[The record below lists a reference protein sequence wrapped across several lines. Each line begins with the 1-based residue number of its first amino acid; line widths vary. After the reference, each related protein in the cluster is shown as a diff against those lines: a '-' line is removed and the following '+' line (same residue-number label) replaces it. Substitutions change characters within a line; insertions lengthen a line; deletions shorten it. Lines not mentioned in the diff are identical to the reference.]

1 MEKELQWDSN
11 AIKPSRPACTFLVPQ
26 DLEPFLRRQRDRH
39 RWVIAYLQ
47 FLLGKAALYRAQGR
61 LPNVQRV
68 TRKYQAD
75 DPTIQRWHVRVP
87 GELWTELRCL
97 AAGCGVT
104 MCNMFVIL
112 VRLDQQDEVRPKTNV
127 GAWSSL
133 YGKSID
139 FFEKVSLEDGIT
151 RRRTFFRVS
160 SDPPRTAIRADGPL
174 KGRSGP

>member
-1 MEKELQWDSN
+1 MERELQWN
-11 AIKPSRPACTFLVPQ
+11 AHALKPAKPACTFLVPR
-26 DLEPFLRRQRDRH
+26 DLEPFLRKQRDRH

-61 LPNVQRV
+61 LPNIQRV

-112 VRLDQQDEVRPKTNV
+112 VRLDQQDEVRPKEHV

-139 FFEKVSLEDGIT
+139 FFEKVSLDDGVT
-151 RRRTFFRVS
+151 RRVTLFRVS
-160 SDPPRTAIRADGPL
+160 SDPPGTAILTGRKLDG
-174 KGRSGP
+174 